1 MIVMTF
7 SFFLLRIINTFFK
20 ILFLFIKG
28 KNKRIFKAALFQLE
42 IPAFC
47 LNCSRQANYL

>member
-7 SFFLLRIINTFFK
+7 SFFFLRFINTFFK
-20 ILFLFIKG
+20 ILFIFIKV
-28 KNKRIFKAALFQLE
+28 KNKRILRAALFQLE

-47 LNCSRQANYL
+47 LNCSRQATYL